1 MTPDQLQEGVLCQL
15 KMGRWDASVRL
26 SKDKLGQSV
35 PKDIVRAMQDLIE
48 DRTVLKDL
56 ATVRRSAKGL
66 LKRNSLPFP
75 IDSVFWVKK
84 ENISTLDEKF
94 IEFKQMNN
102 ERVEVLCDKYGKMK
116 KDFKKK
122 YPDFYDP
129 KNYPTKDELRRKFYF
144 YHNFFQISVPDKSTQ
159 ILSPAVYRRET
170 KKLRDMV
177 KQMEDMTVDMVGN
190 MLFKRVEKLAGQC
203 ESGKVNGGT
212 VASIERFLGRWD
224 DLWRDH
230 VDQARLKVIMARLKK
245 EMKGT
250 STERLKN
257 NEDFRAKMGSTL
269 EGMMEKIQQI
279 PDFELKRKLDV

>member
-15 KMGRWDASVRL
+15 KMGRWDASKRL
-26 SKDKLGQSV
+26 SKDKLGRSV

-48 DRTVLKDL
+48 DRTLLKDL

-66 LKRNSLPFP
+66 LKRSSLPFP

-84 ENISTLDEKF
+84 ENINTLDEKF
-94 IEFKQMNN
+94 IEFKQMNID
-102 ERVEVLCDKYGKMK
+102 RVETLCDKYGAMK
-116 KDFKKK
+116 KSFKKK
-122 YPDFYDP
+122 YPDYYDP
-129 KNYPTKDELRRKFYF
+129 KDYPTKDELRRKFYF

-203 ESGKVNGGT
+203 DSGKINGGT

-230 VDQARLKVIMARLKK
+230 VDQTRLKMVMARLKK

-250 STERLKN
+250 SAERLKN
-257 NEDFRAKMGSTL
+257 NEDFRAKMGSAL